1 MSIARICVLLAG
13 AFALAATAG
22 NDTMAPLSQY
32 LMSPQAEI
40 ALARSAAPAA
50 ISKHATIVV
59 LGPRGYAVAE
69 KGQNG
74 FTCIV
79 ERGWMQPF
87 GAPNFWNVKMRAPIC
102 YNAAASRTVLPYT
115 FKRTEMAL
123 AGASKLQMQDRI
135 LTAIAAHALPAPE
148 PSSMAYMMSKSQYL
162 NDGAK
167 AWYPHVMIFTHMD
180 DGKDAGASWGAD
192 RRLSPVVFDSQ
203 DKMPEPWTCFFIP
216 VAHWSDGTPAPLYSG
231 T

>member
-1 MSIARICVLLAG
+1 MTPVRACVLVAG
-13 AFALAATAG
+13 IFALAATAG
-22 NDTMAPLSQY
+22 NDAMAPLSQY

-50 ISKHATIVV
+50 ISKRATIMV
-59 LGPRGYAVAE
+59 LAARGYAVAQ
-69 KGQNG
+69 KGENG

-87 GAPNFWNVKMRAPIC
+87 GAPNFWSIKVRAPIC
-102 YNAAASRTVLPYT
+102 YNAAAARTVLLYT
-115 FKRTEMAL
+115 FKRTELAL
-123 AGASKLQMQDRI
+123 AGASRQQIRRSI
-135 LTAIAAHALPAPE
+135 VAAIAAGALPTPE

-162 NDGAK
+162 NDEGK
-167 AWYPHVMIFTHMD
+167 AWYPHVMIFTPVGD
-180 DGKDAGASWGAD
+180 SANAGASWGAD
-192 RRLSPVVFDSQ
+192 RRLSPIVFDAQ

-216 VAHWSDGTPAPLYSG
+216 VAHWSDGTRAPLYSG

>member
-1 MSIARICVLLAG
+1 MTLVRVCALLAG
-13 AFALAATAG
+13 VFALAAAAG
-22 NDTMAPLSQY
+22 NDRMAPLSQY

-40 ALARSAAPAA
+40 ALARDAAPAA
-50 ISKHATIVV
+50 ISKRATILV
-59 LGPRGYAVAE
+59 LGAHGYAVAR

-87 GAPNFWNVKMRAPIC
+87 GAPNFWSVKVRAPIC
-102 YNAAASRTVLPYT
+102 YNAAAARTVLVYT

-123 AGASKLQMQDRI
+123 AGASKSQIQDRI
-135 LTAIAAHALPAPE
+135 VAGIRANALPTPE

-162 NDGAK
+162 NDDGK
-167 AWYPHVMIFTHMD
+167 AWYPHVMIFTPMAD
-180 DGKDAGASWGAD
+180 SANAGASWGAD
-192 RRLSPVVFDSQ
+192 RRLSPVVFDAR

-216 VAHWSDGTPAPLYSG
+216 VAHWSDGTPARLYSG

>member
-1 MSIARICVLLAG
+1 MTQARMCVLLAG
-13 AFALAATAG
+13 VFALGAAPG
-22 NDTMAPLSQY
+22 NSAMAPLSQY

-50 ISKHATIVV
+50 VSKHATIVV
-59 LGPRGYAVAE
+59 LGAHGYTVAA

-79 ERGWMQPF
+79 ERGWTQPF
-87 GAPNFWNVKMRAPIC
+87 GAPNFWDVKVRSPIC
-102 YNAAASRTVLPYT
+102 YNAAAARTVLAYT

-123 AGASKLQMQDRI
+123 AGASKSQIHDRI
-135 LTAIAAHALPAPE
+135 VAAIAANALPLPK
-148 PSSMAYMMSKSQYL
+148 PSSMAYMLSKSQYI
-162 NDGAK
+162 NGEVK
-167 AWYPHVMIFTHMD
+167 AWYPHVMVFTPMD
-180 DGKDAGASWGAD
+180 DSADAGASWGAD

-216 VAHWSDGTPAPLYSG
+216 VAHWSDGTSAPLYSG
-231 T
+231 M

>member
-1 MSIARICVLLAG
+1 MTLVRVCVLLG
-13 AFALAATAG
+13 GILALAAAAG
-22 NDTMAPLSQY
+22 NDAMAPLSQY
-32 LMSPQAEI
+32 LMNPQAEI
-40 ALARSAAPAA
+40 ALARSAAPAS

-59 LGPRGYAVAE
+59 LRAHGYVVAQ

-87 GAPNFWNVKMRAPIC
+87 GAPNFWGIKMRAPIC
-102 YNAAASRTVLPYT
+102 YNAAAARTVLLYT
-115 FKRTEMAL
+115 FKRTAMAL
-123 AGASKLQMQDRI
+123 ARASKSEIRASI
-135 LTAIAAHALPAPE
+135 VSAIAAKALPTPE
-148 PSSMAYMMSKSQYL
+148 PSSMAYMMSKAQYL
-162 NDGAK
+162 NDDGK
-167 AWYPHVMIFTHMD
+167 AWYPHVMVFTSMND
-180 DGKDAGASWGAD
+180 SANAGASWGAD

-216 VAHWSDGTPAPLYSG
+216 VAHWSDGSPAPLYSG

>member
-1 MSIARICVLLAG
+1 MSVARICVLLAG

-50 ISKHATIVV
+50 ISKGATIVI
-59 LGPRGYAVAE
+59 LGPHGYAVAE
-69 KGQNG
+69 KGRNG

-87 GAPNFWNVKMRAPIC
+87 GAQNYWSVKMRAPIC
-102 YNAAASRTVLPYT
+102 YNAAAARTVLPYT
-115 FKRTEMAL
+115 YKRTEMAL

-135 LTAIAAHALPAPE
+135 LTAIAAHALPTPE

-167 AWYPHVMIFTHMD
+167 AWYPHVMIFTPY
-180 DGKDAGASWGAD
+180 G
-192 RRLSPVVFDSQ
+192 
-203 DKMPEPWTCFFIP
+203 
-216 VAHWSDGTPAPLYSG
+216 
-231 T
+231 